1 MPFYL
6 PPYID
11 SNILSFSD
19 GITIP
24 QIIKILF
31 VNSLDILKKVN
42 QRVHQQLYLH
52 HNKM

>member
-6 PPYID
+6 TPYID

-31 VNSLDILKKVN
+31 VNSLDIFKKSESKSSSTT
-42 QRVHQQLYLH
+42 LFAS
-52 HNKM
+52 